1 MFSFDETLLVTNC
14 KKLLH
19 YAQSEKKRDV
29 VMLVNNYLAFDNPTE
44 GIVIDH

>member
-1 MFSFDETLLVTNC
+1 MLTQYPGNACNMYAIL

-44 GIVIDH
+44 GI